1 MFTSKKVVARE
12 LPTALAGG
20 TEDSI
25 QLIESSINHINP
37 LIP

>member
-20 TEDSI
+20 TEDSN
-25 QLIESSINHINP
+25 LLLYSSINP
-37 LIP
+37 